1 MKARYLIRP
10 KADQDIQ
17 DQAIYLAAHSG
28 SHVGHRFLVAAH
40 HTFNL
45 LAGQP
50 RIGWQFTLRSTE
62 LSSVRVFTVSGFKK
76 WVIIYR
82 VRDEAVEIPRVVHGS
97 RDLLALLSREGL
109 E

>member
-28 SHVGHRFLVAAH
+28 SHVGHRFLVDPH

-50 RIGWQFTLRSTE
+50 RIGWQFALRSPE
-62 LSSVRVFTVSGFKK
+62 LNPVRVLTVSGFRKSV
-76 WVIIYR
+76 VISR
-82 VRDEAVEIPRVVHGS
+82 V
-97 RDLLALLSREGL
+97 
-109 E
+109 